1 LRQII
6 SWVTEYSYKRSWLVA
21 LAAIFVL
28 LFGFLTFTRV
38 KEELIPDIELPI
50 FTVIVQ
56 SPDAPPGELSS
67 GPTAQI
73 EDVASRLAGFKSSQS
88 TVVNGLS
95 VTLVNLDYGNSIDDA
110 ERTMNEEL
118 GRLNLGP
125 NVTTSIL
132 KFDVSLLPIVT
143 LSLEGDLSQSEL
155 TDIANNVIVPG
166 VQAIDGVEAVDVV
179 GGAVNEVA
187 ITVNRDQML
196 AAGLTLDSLAA
207 QLQANNVVIPSG
219 ALATGNTA
227 VPLET
232 IAIYRSLDDIR
243 GTVLKG
249 TNGSVTLADI
259 ATVEER
265 QGAGTGRNRT
275 NGQPA
280 VGISV
285 AKAKDANTVSVAEDV
300 RDRLDAIETSLPAG
314 ASITIF
320 QDQSEMITESVNSVI
335 EEGIIGGILAII
347 VVFIFLANWRTTIIT
362 AVSIPLSI
370 ISAVII
376 LDRFGYSLNLMTL
389 GGLTIA
395 IGRVIDDSI
404 VVLENVYRHMANGE
418 RGFTAIMNGAREVTI
433 AILGATATTCAVF
446 LPLGLVGG
454 LIGQLFLPFA
464 IAVVAALI
472 ASLVIAVTV
481 IPVLARYALAGR
493 VKVEEERKA
502 SDTLLGRAYA
512 PLLGW
517 ALNNR
522 WKTLAAAGLLFIAS
536 LGLVPLLP
544 VAFLGDTG
552 DKIIT
557 VNVDARPGQTQESVL
572 QQAIAIEDLLPEL
585 SNVDRYQTVITG
597 ASDDFGAIGQVL
609 SGRGTNSATI
619 TVELHSGGLSKNAAA
634 ERFRQILADRLPD
647 GDNVSVSASGGG
659 FGGQGVAV
667 TVAAESPDAV
677 GLLPDV
683 TARLTDEIS
692 QIKDTANVKNDLAA
706 AQRTV
711 SVTVDPQ
718 HAAAAGLQPADVAN
732 ALSALSS
739 TRTVTSVD
747 LGDGTLPVRMRLT
760 TPGTDSVASLGALEI
775 VPGVRLDSIADLSE
789 TTKQVSI
796 TRVDGQLAA
805 TINGDIIS
813 EDQGTVSSK
822 VQSVVRGFDAPE
834 GVDVKVGGVGSDIE
848 QGFADMLVAIGIS
861 IVLVYVIMALLFGSW
876 VDPFVILFSLPL
888 AIIGAIVALL
898 VTGSTLSISALIG
911 LLMLVGIVV
920 TNAIVML
927 EFVIMLRHER
937 GYSIHDA
944 LMEGAQTR
952 LRPILMTAIAA
963 MLALVPLSL
972 GLTEGALIAS
982 DLGRTVIGGL
992 FSSTLLTLFVVPV
1005 VYSLVH
1011 DFRHRPAQQ
1020 EPVLVQE
1027 AQ

>member
-1 LRQII
+1 
-6 SWVTEYSYKRSWLVA
+6 
-21 LAAIFVL
+21 
-28 LFGFLTFTRV
+28 
-38 KEELIPDIELPI
+38 
-50 FTVIVQ
+50 
-56 SPDAPPGELSS
+56 
-67 GPTAQI
+67 
-73 EDVASRLAGFKSSQS
+73 
-88 TVVNGLS
+88 
-95 VTLVNLDYGNSIDDA
+95 
-110 ERTMNEEL
+110 
-118 GRLNLGP
+118 
-125 NVTTSIL
+125 
-132 KFDVSLLPIVT
+132 
-143 LSLEGDLSQSEL
+143 
-155 TDIANNVIVPG
+155 
-166 VQAIDGVEAVDVV
+166 
-179 GGAVNEVA
+179 
-187 ITVNRDQML
+187 ML
-196 AAGLTLDSLAA
+196 AAGLTLSSLAS
-207 QLQANNVVIPSG
+207 QLQANNVIIPSG
-219 ALATGNTA
+219 ALATGNST

-232 IAIYRSLDDIR
+232 VAIYRSLDDIR
-243 GTVLKG
+243 QTVVRG
-249 TNGSVTLADI
+249 SNGNTATLGDI
-259 ATVEER
+259 ATVEQR

-285 AKAKDANTVSVAEDV
+285 AKSKDANTVTVAGKV
-300 RDRLDAIETSLPAG
+300 RDKLDEIEASLPQN
-314 ASITIF
+314 ASITVF

-347 VVFIFLANWRTTIIT
+347 VVFFFLANWRTTIIT

-404 VVLENVYRHMANGE
+404 VVLENVYRHMASGE

-472 ASLVIAVTV
+472 ASLLIAITV

-493 VKVEEERKA
+493 VKVEEERRA

-512 PLLGW
+512 PLLNW
-517 ALNNR
+517 ALANR
-522 WKTLAAAGLLFIAS
+522 WKTLGVAGLLFIGS

-544 VAFLGDTG
+544 VAFLGDSG
-552 DKIIT
+552 EKIIT

-572 QQAIAIEDLLPEL
+572 QQAVAIEDLLPEL
-585 SNVDRYQTVITG
+585 DVERYQTVITG

-619 TVELHSGGLSKNAAA
+619 TVELKSGGLSKNAAA
-634 ERFRQILADRLPD
+634 EKFREVLADKMPD

-667 TVAAESPDAV
+667 TVAAENPEAV
-677 GLLPDV
+677 AQLPDV
-683 TARLTDEIS
+683 TARLTD
-692 QIKDTANVKNDLAA
+692 QIAAIDDTANVKNDLAS

-718 HAAAAGLQPADVAN
+718 RAGAAGLTPQAVADSLT
-732 ALSALSS
+732 ALSA
-739 TRTVTSVD
+739 TRTVTNVD
-747 LGDGTLPVRMRLT
+747 VGNGTMPLRIRLDAGD
-760 TPGTDSVASLGALEI
+760 TDSVAALGALEV
-775 VPGVRLDSIADLSE
+775 VPGVRLDSIATLGE

-805 TINGDIIS
+805 TISGDITS
-813 EDQGTVSSK
+813 EDQGSVSTEVQK
-822 VQSVVRGFDAPE
+822 VVNGFDAPE
-834 GVDVKVGGVGSDIE
+834 GIDVKTGGVGSDIQ

-861 IVLVYVIMALLFGSW
+861 IVLVYAIMALLFGSW

-888 AIIGAIVALL
+888 AIIGAIVALV
-898 VTGSTLSISALIG
+898 VTGSALSISALIG

-937 GYSIHDA
+937 GYTIHDA

-1011 DFRHRPAQQ
+1011 DFRHRSVPA
-1020 EPVLVQE
+1020 PVLVGE
-1027 AQ
+1027 GE